1 MLNVMQMTDVTGR
14 GGAEKALVDLALR
27 LDRSRYNVSV
37 CATRSAGNYQPMLEA
52 AGVQTFVLDR
62 RSRWETHKLIG
73 LARLMRKQRIHI
85 LHTHLFGS
93 NTWGRILG
101 KLAGVPVII
110 AHEHWSSKSQRE
122 VWVDKLLYRLSD
134 RILVPSEASKRMVM
148 EVEGIPNRHLH
159 VIYNGIDRAQF
170 APRNDRAETR
180 NELGIPDSTQV
191 IGTVGRLSA
200 EKGGVDL
207 LIKVV
212 ARLRNDHAQ
221 VRLLIIGDGP
231 LREGLEEVAAQLG
244 EDVIFTGTRTDVARL
259 LNAMDFFVLPS
270 LHEAFPIAI
279 LEAMAVRLP
288 VVATRVGGVPEVI
301 QDGTTGLL
309 VPPSDEHALQQAL
322 RRLLTEPQLTGM
334 LAQAG
339 QKRVYEHFTIDR
351 MVQNVEHLYE
361 KLAQRKIG
369 KEVSI
374 SRQLVRR

>member
-1 MLNVMQMTDVTGR
+1 MQMTDVTGR

-73 LARLMRKQRIHI
+73 LARLMRRQRVHI

-148 EVEGIPNRHLH
+148 EVEGIPHRHLH
-159 VIYNGIDRAQF
+159 VIYNGIDKAQF
-170 APRNDRAETR
+170 APRSDRAETR
-180 NELGIPDSTQV
+180 SELDIPADAQV

-207 LIKVV
+207 LIHAA
-212 ARLRNDHAQ
+212 ARLRNNHPQ
-221 VRLLIIGDGP
+221 VRLVIVGDGP
-231 LREGLEEVAAQLG
+231 LREGLEEEAVRLG

-259 LNAMDFFVLPS
+259 LNAMDIFVLPS

-301 QDGTTGLL
+301 QDGATGLL
-309 VPPSDEHALQQAL
+309 VSPNDEQAL
-322 RRLLTEPQLTGM
+322 HKALHRLLTKPQLAES

-339 QKRVYEHFTIDR
+339 QQHVYEHFTIDK
-351 MVQNVEHLYE
+351 MVQNVERLYE
-361 KLAQRKIG
+361 QLARRKIG

-374 SRQLVRR
+374 SRQLVGR

>member
-1 MLNVMQMTDVTGR
+1 MQMTDVTGR

-62 RSRWETHKLIG
+62 RSRWQTYKLIG
-73 LARLMRKQRIHI
+73 LARLMRRQRVHI

-122 VWVDKLLYRLSD
+122 VWVDRLLYRLSD

-148 EVEGIPNRHLH
+148 EVEGIPDRCLH

-170 APRNDRAETR
+170 APRRDRAETR
-180 NELGIPDSTQV
+180 SELGISDGTQV

-207 LIKVV
+207 LIKAVACLRNEHPQ
-212 ARLRNDHAQ
+212 ARL
-221 VRLLIIGDGP
+221 VIVGDGP
-231 LREGLEEVAAQLG
+231 LRAGLEEVAARLG

-259 LNAMDFFVLPS
+259 LNAMDVFVLPS

-309 VPPSDEHALQQAL
+309 VPPNDEEALHQAL
-322 RRLLTEPQLTGM
+322 RRLLTEPKLADS

-339 QKRVYEHFTIDR
+339 QKHVYEHFTIDK

-369 KEVSI
+369 KEISI
-374 SRQLVRR
+374 ARELVRR

>member
-1 MLNVMQMTDVTGR
+1 MTDVTGR

-27 LDRSRYNVSV
+27 LDRTRYNVTV

-73 LARLMRKQRIHI
+73 LARLMRRQRVHI

-148 EVEGIPNRHLH
+148 EVEGIPDRHLH

-170 APRNDRAETR
+170 APRSDRAETR
-180 NELGIPDSTQV
+180 SELGIPDGIQV
-191 IGTVGRLSA
+191 IGTVGRLSV

-207 LIKVV
+207 LIKAV
-212 ARLRNDHAQ
+212 ARLRNDHPQA
-221 VRLLIIGDGP
+221 RLVVVGDGP
-231 LREGLEEVAAQLG
+231 LREGLEEVAARLG
-244 EDVIFTGTRTDVARL
+244 KDVIFTGTRTDVARL
-259 LNAMDFFVLPS
+259 LNAMDIFVLPS

-309 VPPSDEHALQQAL
+309 VPPNDEQALHKSL
-322 RRLLTEPQLTGM
+322 RRLLTESQLAES

-339 QKRVYEHFTIDR
+339 HRFYQQVHAALF
-351 MVQNVEHLYE
+351 H
-361 KLAQRKIG
+361 AQAAHCAYY
-369 KEVSI
+369 
-374 SRQLVRR
+374 L